1 MIREIVREV
10 VGLKPYEKRIL
21 EMLKTGGASCEKRVY
36 KFAKQR
42 VSEPCNYCPQLARSH
57 QFSPSLTARHPQPC
71 PPQARARQGDPLQPA
86 QPLSTPSYLLIDP
99 MVSYL
104 CWARTRLLGPNT
116 MCTTTSAPPRS
127 WRSAISQQADISTT
141 SAANGPVVIERAQP
155 RLAVH
160 SNNSQVVS
168 CSAGCLPS
176 PQLPATAA

>member
-1 MIREIVREV
+1 MIRDIVREV

-104 CWARTRLLGPNT
+104 CWAGIRLCWARIRRQHRPGHG
-116 MCTTTSAPPRS
+116 ARQFRS
-127 WRSAISQQADISTT
+127 RQISQAPVLQMA
-141 SAANGPVVIERAQP
+141 PVVIERAQP

-160 SNNSQVVS
+160 NNNSRKSSVVPRAACLLRS
-168 CSAGCLPS
+168 CLPL
-176 PQLPATAA
+176 QHR